1 MTQLSYTSCRKSPNI
16 ESSIFLINSKEQN
29 ICSNSTHI
37 DTQHYGG
44 NSVLK
49 NACQSLFAVDRLER
63 WTPGVAETPVP
74 TWVQSMEPS

>member
-1 MTQLSYTSCRKSPNI
+1 MANKTTKEKQKKCEKKHMTQLSYTSCRKSPNI

-49 NACQSLFAVDRLER
+49 NAC
-63 WTPGVAETPVP
+63 
-74 TWVQSMEPS
+74 